1 MDIPGGG
8 NSLVLV
14 SRLARKRGGS
24 DFDKSIVGWKWSEV
38 LTESS
43 EGKYDCQ
50 VCRAVAEEEEKDVVS
65 DPRATH
71 YLECIKDN
79 ERRSIYA
86 ECPTVGVVFRF

>member
-1 MDIPGGG
+1 ME
-8 NSLVLV
+8 
-14 SRLARKRGGS
+14 
-24 DFDKSIVGWKWSEV
+24 WSEV

-50 VCRAVAEEEEKDVVS
+50 VFRAVAEEEEKDVVS

-79 ERRSIYA
+79 ERRRSIYA
-86 ECPTVGVVFRF
+86 ECPTVGVVFRFEGALGGAISAKIGEANKRDHL